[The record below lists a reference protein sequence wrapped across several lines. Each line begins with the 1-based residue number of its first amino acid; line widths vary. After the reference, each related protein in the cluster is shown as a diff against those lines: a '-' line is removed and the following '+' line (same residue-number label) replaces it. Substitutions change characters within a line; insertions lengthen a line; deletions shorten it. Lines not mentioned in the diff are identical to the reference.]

1 MPVNVYDNAGNQFVF
16 GETFNINSLNLPLV
30 TESRTKYSFPF
41 GDAELVQ
48 IAFSGIYILY
58 GDIIM
63 REAKTLYFNLSDQGD
78 LVELHFTL
86 SGTGK
91 MHNRDTGNDY
101 IFKQNQYNMN
111 YIPNFNGKGDYDK
124 DQEYKFFEI
133 HFTSE
138 FFSELAAD
146 SSPIL
151 IDFANQITRNAQ
163 VELVAPSLPISF
175 PMHQCIRQVMNCNLK
190 GGLKLLFLQSKCI
203 ELLALQAQAYE
214 EYNSTYTSGGLKSGY
229 DKDQIHF
236 AKDYLLQHAGTP
248 PSLTE
253 LARIAGINEFK
264 LKRGFR
270 EIFNN
275 SVFGYLND
283 YRLHE
288 AKQILASGGT
298 IKDTADRFG
307 FSSVQHFSKAFKQKF
322 GVPPGQCRAI
332 GTCSGST
339 DK

>member
-1 MPVNVYDNAGNQFVF
+1 MPVNVYDNAGYQFVF
-16 GETFNINSLNLPLV
+16 GDAFSLDAINLPLV
-30 TESRTKYSFPF
+30 TENRTKYSFPF

-48 IAFSGIYILY
+48 IAFSGIYIVY
-58 GDIIM
+58 GDMIM
-63 REAKTLYFNLSDQGD
+63 REAKTLYFDLADQGD

-86 SGTGK
+86 AGNGN
-91 MHNRDTGNDY
+91 MHNRDTGSNY
-101 IFKQNQYNMN
+101 LFKENEYNMH
-111 YIPNFNGKGDYDK
+111 YIPNFNGKGDYHK
-124 DQEYKFFEI
+124 GQEYKFFEI

-138 FFSELAAD
+138 FFRELAAD
-146 SSPIL
+146 SSPVL
-151 IDFANQITRNAQ
+151 IDFANKIARNDQAELITPN
-163 VELVAPSLPISF
+163 LPITF
-175 PMHQCIRQVMNCNLK
+175 TMHQCIREVMNCNLK

-214 EYNSTYTSGGLKSGY
+214 EYGACSTSSGLRSGY

-236 AKDYLLQHAGTP
+236 AKDYLLQHAVTP

-253 LARIAGINEFK
+253 LARVAGINEFK
-264 LKRGFR
+264 LKKGFR

-288 AKQILASGGT
+288 AKELLSSGST
-298 IKDTADRFG
+298 IKETADRFG

-322 GVPPGQCRAI
+322 GVPPGRCKI
-332 GTCSGST
+332 G
-339 DK
+339 